1 MIVIRPPRF
10 QRRAKLAGLSEYDIV
25 EIIRFLAK
33 RPNAGAVIPGAGG
46 ARKVRV
52 RLSGRGKRG
61 GARLIYA
68 IVLHSTAIALLDV
81 YAKSEQGDLTAHE
94 RKAIA
99 SSIREIE
106 EGFDR

>member
-25 EIIRFLAK
+25 EIIRFLAE

-46 ARKVRV
+46 ARKVRI

-61 GARLIYA
+61 GARAHLRDC
-68 IVLHSTAIALLDV
+68 SALDRDCAAGCV
-81 YAKSEQGDLTAHE
+81 CKE
-94 RKAIA
+94 RA
-99 SSIREIE
+99 R
-106 EGFDR
+106 